1 MKQEMFE
8 RLLAAAIAEAVC
20 DGLTMRDV
28 MHGFSNAITAAT
40 GEVIDLFEN
49 PEAGSNVQN

>member
-1 MKQEMFE
+1 MFE